1 MVTDP
6 LKEIRTVYFI
16 YYLGIYFQLTF
27 FAIHQWKTTSR
38 WHNFAAEPMMVLTFP
53 SPLFFLI
60 TLVFFRY
67 IYVVLINCLRKQ
79 FMHDIYIE
87 ILWCFFPLLFL
98 LVWIRQM
105 SCDQEHCYSHYASV
119 YDIIKIKYFMSLV
132 LWLSSYLRKDGF
144 RYVFIKDTHQLQLI
158 QITIFVHV
166 ICWKALF
173 HIL

>member
-1 MVTDP
+1 MVTDL

-16 YYLGIYFQLTF
+16 YYLGIYFKLTF
-27 FAIHQWKTTSR
+27 FSRFTSEKLLRGDIISRQSR
-38 WHNFAAEPMMVLTFP
+38 WWWWCFP
-53 SPLFFLI
+53 SPPPFSQ
-60 TLVFFRY
+60 Y
-67 IYVVLINCLRKQ
+67 IGVLSLVVLINCLRKQ
-79 FMHDIYIE
+79 FMHDRNS
-87 ILWCFFPLLFL
+87 LMFFSLLFL

-105 SCDQEHCYSHYASV
+105 ACDQEHCYSHYASV

-132 LWLSSYLRKDGF
+132 LWLSCYLRKDGF
-144 RYVFIKDTHQLQLI
+144 RYVFIRDTHQLQLI

>member
-1 MVTDP
+1 MVTDL

-16 YYLGIYFQLTF
+16 IYYLGIYFKLTFF
-27 FAIHQWKTTSR
+27 FAIHLWKTTSL

-53 SPLFFLI
+53 SPPFFLN

-79 FMHDIYIE
+79 FMHDRNS
-87 ILWCFFPLLFL
+87 LMFFSLLFL

-105 SCDQEHCYSHYASV
+105 ACDQEHCYSHYASV

-132 LWLSSYLRKDGF
+132 LWLSCYLRKDGF

-166 ICWKALF
+166 ICWKALV

>member
-1 MVTDP
+1 MVTDL

-16 YYLGIYFQLTF
+16 YYLGIYFKLTF
-27 FAIHQWKTTSR
+27 FSRFTSEKLLRGDIITRQSR
-38 WHNFAAEPMMVLTFP
+38 WWCLPHPPPFFSQYISVL
-53 SPLFFLI
+53 SL
-60 TLVFFRY
+60 Y

-79 FMHDIYIE
+79 FMHDKNS
-87 ILWCFFPLLFL
+87 FFSPSLL

-132 LWLSSYLRKDGF
+132 LWLSCYLRKDGF
-144 RYVFIKDTHQLQLI
+144 RYVFNKDTHQLQLI

-166 ICWKALF
+166 ICWKALV

>member
-1 MVTDP
+1 MVTDL

-16 YYLGIYFQLTF
+16 YYLGIYFKLTF
-27 FAIHQWKTTSR
+27 FSRFTSEKLLRGDIISRQNR
-38 WHNFAAEPMMVLTFP
+38 WWCLPPP
-53 SPLFFLI
+53 SPFFSLN

-67 IYVVLINCLRKQ
+67 IYVVLIKCLRKQ
-79 FMHDIYIE
+79 FMHDRN
-87 ILWCFFPLLFL
+87 WCFFSLLFL

-132 LWLSSYLRKDGF
+132 LWLSCYLRKDGF

-166 ICWKALF
+166 ICWKALV

>member
-1 MVTDP
+1 MVTDL

-16 YYLGIYFQLTF
+16 YYLGIYFKLTF
-27 FAIHQWKTTSR
+27 FSRFTSEKQLRGDIISRQSR
-38 WHNFAAEPMMVLTFP
+38 WWCFP
-53 SPLFFLI
+53 SPPPPFLN

-79 FMHDIYIE
+79 FMHDRNS
-87 ILWCFFPLLFL
+87 LMFSSLLFL
-98 LVWIRQM
+98 LVWIKQM

-119 YDIIKIKYFMSLV
+119 YDIIKIKYFMSFV
-132 LWLSSYLRKDGF
+132 LWLSCYLRKDGF